1 MAAKADY
8 RDIVAHYEAC
18 LAEHGDTHLGVDWPN
33 PEDARKRY
41 KVMLDLVGR
50 EAARA
55 GPTLLD
61 FGCGAS
67 HLYEYM
73 VAEGWDGVRYVGLDL
88 SSDFVDLSRS
98 KFPDNDYVCGDV
110 LAEPELLPDF
120 DYAVMNGV
128 FTEKRGMSHEDMF
141 AYFERLV
148 ALVWERARA
157 GIAFNLMSKQV
168 DWERD
173 DLFHVSYDA
182 LAAFLTAQLTR
193 KYVIRNDY
201 GLYEYTVYVLKEG
214 VQWPGS

>member
-41 KVMLDLVGR
+41 KVMLELIGR

-55 GPTLLD
+55 APTLLD

-73 VAEGWDGVRYVGLDL
+73 RAEGWGEVRYVGLDL
-88 SSDFVDLSRS
+88 SADFVDLSRS

-110 LAEPELLPDF
+110 LAEPDLLPDF

-128 FTEKRGMSHEDMF
+128 FTEKREMSHEDMF
-141 AYFERLV
+141 AYFQHLV
-148 ALVWERARA
+148 GVVWERARA

-182 LAAFLTAQLTR
+182 LAAFLTARLTR
-193 KYVIRNDY
+193 RYVIRNDY
-201 GLYEYTVYVLKEG
+201 GLYEYTAYVLKER